1 MSVDTVKPLT
11 NPMTMKIIASSA
23 LPTGAETEKVL
34 QIANDAE
41 LADIAASG
49 ALQGVAR
56 VELNFP
62 KFTDGRA
69 FSQAVL
75 LRRRYGF
82 AGDIRATGDVLI
94 DQLVQ
99 MHRSGFTSA
108 VLAEGQNPEVAERQF
123 ARYSAFYQGDAL
135 QPRPLFAREGA

>member
-1 MSVDTVKPLT
+1 
-11 NPMTMKIIASSA
+11 MKIIAANAVPASDSQQK
-23 LPTGAETEKVL
+23 TL

-41 LADIAASG
+41 LPEIAASG
-49 ALQGVAR
+49 ALQGVER
-56 VELNFP
+56 VELSFP

-82 AGDIRATGDVLI
+82 TGDIRATGDVLI

-99 MHRSGFTSA
+99 MARSGFTSA
-108 VLAEGQNPEVAERQF
+108 VLAEGLSADAAERQF
-123 ARYSAFYQGDAL
+123 ARYSAFYQGDA
-135 QPRPLFAREGA
+135 QEPRPLFARDSAREAA